1 MKYISENNLSETNEE
16 EGKPQVKRGR
26 PKGSKKDR
34 KLLADEQAA
43 DRELVSTACPGIG
56 FDVRRQLVTF
66 KDGKDTAVLSPGELK
81 NLHHVIGMK
90 LGQSVPKDRA
100 QSAAEILIAMNR
112 IDPVVGYLN
121 SLRGKA
127 SKLSWKEIATKV
139 FGPVSD
145 FEVTIFKKWMTGAV
159 ARPLNPGCAMDW
171 LMVLVGPQGVGK
183 SAFGRALTPNSN
195 WFGEL
200 VSDPDILLKE
210 PQRMAMSWLNELPE
224 VDSFTCGRK
233 ADREK
238 MKNLISVREDLTRVP
253 YAAYPERIPRSFVFY
268 GNTNR
273 SEFIEDTESRRTF
286 MVRIPEGHTIDFKWV
301 EENRD
306 AIWGKA
312 LEEYENGTQYIWS
325 RAEYEEA
332 HSAIMQYRLEDPIEE
347 ILDEF
352 LKTRN
357 RVTTSD
363 VIRCVLQV
371 PSHLQD
377 KSHSKRVSELMEARG
392 WIKYSTTI
400 DKKSVRA
407 FKRPPYTA
415 MVNENSDY

>member
-1 MKYISENNLSETNEE
+1 MNMRYMAENNCGDAVEDPVKL
-16 EGKPQVKRGR
+16 KRGR
-26 PKGSKKDR
+26 PKGSKKDQ
-34 KLLADEQAA
+34 KQLADEQAA
-43 DRELVSTACPGIG
+43 DRNLVSEACPGIG
-56 FDVRRQLVTF
+56 FDVRQQLVTYQQ
-66 KDGKDTAVLSPGELK
+66 GKETGVLSPGELK
-81 NLHHVIGMK
+81 NLHHVIGMR
-90 LGQSVPKDRA
+90 LGKSVPKDRA

-112 IDPVVGYLN
+112 IDPVVSYLKG
-121 SLRGKA
+121 LKGKA
-127 SKLSWKEIATKV
+127 LKLSWREIADQV
-139 FGPVSD
+139 FGDISD

-253 YAAYPERIPRSFVFY
+253 YATYPERIPRSFVFY

-286 MVRIPEGHTIDFKWV
+286 MVKIPEGKTINF
-301 EENRD
+301 
-306 AIWGKA
+306 
-312 LEEYENGTQYIWS
+312 
-325 RAEYEEA
+325 
-332 HSAIMQYRLEDPIEE
+332 
-347 ILDEF
+347 
-352 LKTRN
+352 
-357 RVTTSD
+357 
-363 VIRCVLQV
+363 
-371 PSHLQD
+371 
-377 KSHSKRVSELMEARG
+377 
-392 WIKYSTTI
+392 
-400 DKKSVRA
+400 
-407 FKRPPYTA
+407 
-415 MVNENSDY
+415 